1 MPLAVCAPF
10 VTQARIIRRV
20 ILRSENAQEV
30 EASLAEKHMSFENL
44 DCRWSLIPFCYTEQL
59 GVMFCHHSGNHAIY
73 WLNVVRHKKRDDH
86 TLSLQ
91 LRCKKL
97 SPPLNIC

>member
-1 MPLAVCAPF
+1 
-10 VTQARIIRRV
+10 
-20 ILRSENAQEV
+20 
-30 EASLAEKHMSFENL
+30 MSFANL
-44 DCRWSLIPFCYTEQL
+44 DCGLASCGRKFPFCCTEQL
-59 GVMFCHHSGNHAIY
+59 GAMFCNHSGSHATY
-73 WLNVVRHKKRDDH
+73 WLNVVRHKKRDGH